1 MDVTLDSIRYPSLA
15 EHPFFAELDR
25 LHEKYGASFSLYLY
39 YRENSFDVEQ
49 VTRRLKEDFIR
60 RNEWLKLG
68 FHAVQPGFDTLRDG
82 SVDTLRIYLD
92 RTNRAIASFADSSNV
107 TKRSRLNRFYAS
119 SCQLSLLDSEGFTG
133 LMGADDDRQSYSLSA
148 ALNEKLRKQGKIKYG
163 NMEILRTDL
172 RLEKLLLPEIAL
184 EEHAQQDT
192 LTIFTHEREFGM
204 LNRWKLDRLL
214 ELLRGNHPVFL
225 N

>member
-1 MDVTLDSIRYPSLA
+1 
-15 EHPFFAELDR
+15 
-25 LHEKYGASFSLYLY
+25 
-39 YRENSFDVEQ
+39 
-49 VTRRLKEDFIR
+49 
-60 RNEWLKLG
+60 
-68 FHAVQPGFDTLRDG
+68 
-82 SVDTLRIYLD
+82 
-92 RTNRAIASFADSSNV
+92 
-107 TKRSRLNRFYAS
+107 
-119 SCQLSLLDSEGFTG
+119 
-133 LMGADDDRQSYSLSA
+133 
-148 ALNEKLRKQGKIKYG
+148 
-163 NMEILRTDL
+163 MEILRTDI